1 MTAPQPPTATP
12 RRPPTERWLIANG
25 PWRDR
30 KSKPSPR
37 EGKRI
42 QQGARKRDKERQHP
56 VYGLR
61 STGQTRGDSEEEE

>member
-1 MTAPQPPTATP
+1 MTARQPLTATT
-12 RRPPTERWLIANG
+12 RQPPTERWLIANG

-61 STGQTRGDSEEEE
+61 SRGQTREVSEK